1 MPWNPYA
8 AKKRFQALGRLKP
21 GQMNQTEAAYAQVL
35 EARLRAGEI
44 LWYRFEALRLR
55 LADKTSYTPD
65 FVVLLAN
72 GELEVHEVK
81 GSLAIFA
88 DDAKVKFKVAAE
100 LFPFRFLLAV
110 PRRKRDGGGWD
121 VAPFGESKE

>member
-8 AKKRFQALGRLKP
+8 AKKRLQALGRLKT
-21 GQMNQTEAAYAQVL
+21 GQMNQTEAAYARVL
-35 EARLRAGEI
+35 ETRLRAGEI
-44 LWYRFEALRLR
+44 LWYRFECIRLR
-55 LADKTSYTPD
+55 LANKTSYTPD
-65 FVVLLAN
+65 FLVLLAN

-88 DDAKVKFKVAAE
+88 DDAKVKFKVAADT
-100 LFPFRFLLAV
+100 FPFRFLLAI

-121 VAPFGESKE
+121 VTPFGDSTE